1 VSAFAQA
8 SSFPFAQSWSWPI
21 RDLFSGV
28 RVRYGIKL
36 GLAGLLALCLTQLL
50 PLPHDSWAI
59 LTILVIMLSQ
69 YVGTAAVKAIMRVVG
84 TIAGAMVGVWLVG
97 NYTSTPIVFLPV
109 LFVVMAHATYQFGHF
124 GLRQF
129 PYSYFLLG
137 LTTLVIATDGIA
149 APDQVWQ
156 LGLYRS
162 EEILVGVVSALLV
175 STIVWPR
182 YAQEEFLTAAQET
195 LRSVGALVPSST
207 KTPDPEAVRNAALDN
222 IRQSFAARFA
232 ALSNLRYAGARENS
246 FFSAQLPHY
255 DVYLVSLIRVFDL
268 ALYLAERPLTDPP
281 IAIRLG
287 NELEQVYRGIV
298 EEIRILST
306 PRPLG
311 ERLPASSL
319 NAAFANLEQ
328 KVTEAREQGFFLER
342 PIMAAIPFGSH
353 FATLRQ
359 LCNELNTLRGIRE
372 RLPRRGQPQA
382 KPTPSWDSQPT
393 IDWFWVR
400 IGVKGG
406 LAAVIAITLL
416 MWIHPPG
423 AASIPLMAWL
433 QASGGRA
440 YLRAGGSGDLRG
452 LQDAFLGCLAL
463 AGCTVVLLAITPLLA
478 NYLAMN
484 LVLFFALFAFGFATA
499 RITGISFGMQLGFLT
514 ISAFVG
520 LNPQQ
525 PVSSQTIIDTFVG
538 LGIGLFIGA
547 AVGRF
552 LWPVLPQTVLRE
564 DLLGVLADL
573 KGLLSGDPNREA
585 VQIRLMLR
593 SVETYKATR
602 RIRLPG
608 CSKEE
613 QEQLNALSMELG
625 ALGPRVH
632 HLAEVWDDLPQAA
645 EPFLR
650 LPLRRLKIESIQL
663 LQAFGDC
670 LRAGSARRDWPTLNA
685 ALGETDEA
693 VRQIANQRILTSYPA
708 RVPLLTLDIVGR
720 YQAVAYA
727 LEKIRRLLA
736 DLHLQYYWGDYAL

>member
-1 VSAFAQA
+1 
-8 SSFPFAQSWSWPI
+8 
-21 RDLFSGV
+21 
-28 RVRYGIKL
+28 
-36 GLAGLLALCLTQLL
+36 
-50 PLPHDSWAI
+50 
-59 LTILVIMLSQ
+59 
-69 YVGTAAVKAIMRVVG
+69 
-84 TIAGAMVGVWLVG
+84 
-97 NYTSTPIVFLPV
+97 
-109 LFVVMAHATYQFGHF
+109 
-124 GLRQF
+124 
-129 PYSYFLLG
+129 
-137 LTTLVIATDGIA
+137 
-149 APDQVWQ
+149 
-156 LGLYRS
+156 
-162 EEILVGVVSALLV
+162 
-175 STIVWPR
+175 
-182 YAQEEFLTAAQET
+182 
-195 LRSVGALVPSST
+195 
-207 KTPDPEAVRNAALDN
+207 
-222 IRQSFAARFA
+222 
-232 ALSNLRYAGARENS
+232 
-246 FFSAQLPHY
+246 
-255 DVYLVSLIRVFDL
+255 
-268 ALYLAERPLTDPP
+268 
-281 IAIRLG
+281 
-287 NELEQVYRGIV
+287 
-298 EEIRILST
+298 
-306 PRPLG
+306 
-311 ERLPASSL
+311 
-319 NAAFANLEQ
+319 
-328 KVTEAREQGFFLER
+328 
-342 PIMAAIPFGSH
+342 
-353 FATLRQ
+353 
-359 LCNELNTLRGIRE
+359 
-372 RLPRRGQPQA
+372 
-382 KPTPSWDSQPT
+382 
-393 IDWFWVR
+393 
-400 IGVKGG
+400 
-406 LAAVIAITLL
+406 
-416 MWIHPPG
+416 
-423 AASIPLMAWL
+423 
-433 QASGGRA
+433 
-440 YLRAGGSGDLRG
+440 
-452 LQDAFLGCLAL
+452 
-463 AGCTVVLLAITPLLA
+463 
-478 NYLAMN
+478 MN

-670 LRAGSARRDWPTLNA
+670 LRAGSARRDWPTLDA

-736 DLHLQYYWGDYAL
+736 DLHLQHYWGDYAL